1 MDEEQCKSTTCESC
15 NIHFKRNCDFKRH
28 LTSSKHQ
35 KRLEQQPP
43 SVYTCQP
50 CGFSTTIHCFW
61 NRHTNTKKH
70 IVKTNDNIRTYACEN
85 CNREDTNYKT
95 HWAHRQKCD
104 IKKDAV
110 KDTPDNVY
118 LTAINQLIEDNK
130 KEMRSFLVDE
140 FRKITETSITNNIN
154 HGTINNKFNIN
165 FFLNDQCKDAE
176 NMSDFIK
183 RIVVSRDDLENNA
196 HLGFVN
202 GITKIFIDNLKQL
215 DIHKRPI
222 HCTDIKRETIY
233 IKDDDKW
240 TREEDDRKIRKAVQ
254 EISRKSVGTLIE
266 WKQTNPDY
274 IDGDSEFSQ
283 LCIPMLRHSIAGD
296 DRETFLPKVVKNV
309 LREVVISR

>member
-1 MDEEQCKSTTCESC
+1 MSEVNTSNDHNCQTC
-15 NIHFKRNCDFKRH
+15 NIVFKRGCDYNRH
-28 LTSSKHQ
+28 LKTAKHIKNINNIIYKCDCCAYETQ
-35 KRLEQQPP
+35 SDYE
-43 SVYTCQP
+43 
-50 CGFSTTIHCFW
+50 W
-61 NRHTNTKKH
+61 NRH
-70 IVKTNDNIRTYACEN
+70 IRTNKHKKRIDTEN
-85 CNREDTNYKT
+85 EEQDKLKPYL
-95 HWAHRQKCD
+95 
-104 IKKDAV
+104 DA
-110 KDTPDNVY
+110 
-118 LTAINQLIEDNK
+118 IHQLIEDNK

-196 HLGFVN
+196 QLGFVN

-309 LREVVISR
+309 LREVVISS

>member
-1 MDEEQCKSTTCESC
+1 MTDVNISNEHNCQTC
-15 NIHFKRNCDFKRH
+15 NIVFKRGCDYNRH
-28 LTSSKHQ
+28 LKTAKHM
-35 KRLEQQPP
+35 KNINN
-43 SVYTCQP
+43 V
-50 CGFSTTIHCFW
+50 IHKCDCCAYETQSDYEW
-61 NRHTNTKKH
+61 NRHIQTNKHKKR
-70 IVKTNDNIRTYACEN
+70 IDTEN
-85 CNREDTNYKT
+85 EEQDKLKPYL
-95 HWAHRQKCD
+95 
-104 IKKDAV
+104 DA
-110 KDTPDNVY
+110 
-118 LTAINQLIEDNK
+118 IHQIIEDNK
-130 KEMRSFLVDE
+130 KEMRSFLVGE
-140 FRKITETSITNNIN
+140 FRKITEMPITSNIN

-165 FFLNDQCKDAE
+165 FFLNEQCKDAE

-196 HLGFVN
+196 QLGFVN

-240 TREEDDRKIRKAVQ
+240 TREEDDRKMRKAVQ

-296 DRETFLPKVVKNV
+296 DRETFLPKVIKNV

>member
-1 MDEEQCKSTTCESC
+1 MSEVNTSNDHNCQTC
-15 NIHFKRNCDFKRH
+15 NIVFKRGCDYNRH
-28 LTSSKHQ
+28 LKTAKHI
-35 KRLEQQPP
+35 KNINN
-43 SVYTCQP
+43 V
-50 CGFSTTIHCFW
+50 IHKCDCCAYETQSDYEW
-61 NRHTNTKKH
+61 NRHIQTNKHKKR
-70 IVKTNDNIRTYACEN
+70 IDTEN
-85 CNREDTNYKT
+85 EEQDKLKPYL
-95 HWAHRQKCD
+95 
-104 IKKDAV
+104 DA
-110 KDTPDNVY
+110 
-118 LTAINQLIEDNK
+118 IHQLIEDNK

-196 HLGFVN
+196 QLGFVN

>member
-1 MDEEQCKSTTCESC
+1 LKTAKHIK
-15 NIHFKRNCDFKRH
+15 NINNVIHKCDCCAYE
-28 LTSSKHQ
+28 TQSDY
-35 KRLEQQPP
+35 E
-43 SVYTCQP
+43 
-50 CGFSTTIHCFW
+50 W
-61 NRHTNTKKH
+61 NRH
-70 IVKTNDNIRTYACEN
+70 IRTNKHKKRIDTEN
-85 CNREDTNYKT
+85 EEQDKLKPYL
-95 HWAHRQKCD
+95 
-104 IKKDAV
+104 DA
-110 KDTPDNVY
+110 
-118 LTAINQLIEDNK
+118 IHQLIEDNK

-196 HLGFVN
+196 QLGFVN

>member
-1 MDEEQCKSTTCESC
+1 MSDVNISNEHNCQTC
-15 NIHFKRNCDFKRH
+15 NIVFKRGCDYNRH
-28 LTSSKHQ
+28 LKTVKHM
-35 KRLEQQPP
+35 KNINN
-43 SVYTCQP
+43 V
-50 CGFSTTIHCFW
+50 IHNCKYCAYETQSDYEW
-61 NRHTNTKKH
+61 NRHIQTNKHKKR
-70 IVKTNDNIRTYACEN
+70 I
-85 CNREDTNYKT
+85 DTANEERDKLKPYL
-95 HWAHRQKCD
+95 
-104 IKKDAV
+104 DA
-110 KDTPDNVY
+110 
-118 LTAINQLIEDNK
+118 IHQIIEDNK

>member
-1 MDEEQCKSTTCESC
+1 
-15 NIHFKRNCDFKRH
+15 
-28 LTSSKHQ
+28 
-35 KRLEQQPP
+35 
-43 SVYTCQP
+43 
-50 CGFSTTIHCFW
+50 
-61 NRHTNTKKH
+61 
-70 IVKTNDNIRTYACEN
+70 
-85 CNREDTNYKT
+85 
-95 HWAHRQKCD
+95 
-104 IKKDAV
+104 
-110 KDTPDNVY
+110 
-118 LTAINQLIEDNK
+118 
-130 KEMRSFLVDE
+130 
-140 FRKITETSITNNIN
+140 
-154 HGTINNKFNIN
+154 
-165 FFLNDQCKDAE
+165 
-176 NMSDFIK
+176 
-183 RIVVSRDDLENNA
+183 
-196 HLGFVN
+196 
-202 GITKIFIDNLKQL
+202 LKQL